1 MLPLFLHVLGYHG
14 GVTGLTCRGDSGGPL
29 VEFNSEEEYYVQ
41 VGIVTGGACQ
51 SESEPAVFARIEDN
65 NNFEFITKQFWDHIS
80 PTIVNEPVPCK
91 DFSIILYFG
100 SIVTS
105 IITPNSN
112 LNIF

>member
-65 NNFEFITKQFWDHIS
+65 NNFEFITKKFWDHIS
-80 PTIVNEPVPCK
+80 PTNVNKTVPCK
-91 DFSIILYFG
+91 NFYHYMLW
-100 SIVTS
+100 
-105 IITPNSN
+105 
-112 LNIF
+112 